1 MIIYFNVHVVIYFCD
16 GKAEFSAALTDMLI
30 CCAVILI
37 YYWFSILISNNNKL
51 IINWY
56 YYQCWKHLLL
66 LNIFVD
72 ICGMFFSV
80 IWWIES

>member
-1 MIIYFNVHVVIYFCD
+1 MIIYSMYNVVIYFCD

-56 YYQCWKHLLL
+56 YYQCW
-66 LNIFVD
+66 NICCCLIFCGYFVE
-72 ICGMFFSV
+72 CFSV
-80 IWWIES
+80 LFDE